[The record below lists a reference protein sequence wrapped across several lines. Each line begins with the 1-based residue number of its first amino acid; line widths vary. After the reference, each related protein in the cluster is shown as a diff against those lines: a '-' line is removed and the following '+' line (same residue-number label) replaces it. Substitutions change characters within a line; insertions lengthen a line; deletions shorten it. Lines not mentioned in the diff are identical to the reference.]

1 MKFLLSSIIENVIL
15 VTALINIVLILL
27 LFFTCR
33 FIPRVKMT
41 KSMVEKKWFKLLY
54 NQVQALARPLMVLLC
69 GLITWS
75 SVFLKDLFRY
85 GNPLQTSTTYT
96 KNRGMSPWY
105 DLVD

>member
-54 NQVQALARPLMVLLC
+54 KYHSYLWWILVPSVLIHAVIALLHIFA
-69 GLITWS
+69 G
-75 SVFLKDLFRY
+75 
-85 GNPLQTSTTYT
+85 G
-96 KNRGMSPWY
+96 
-105 DLVD
+105 